1 MSFLKSL
8 FISITVS
15 LISGVLL
22 FLLRGGIAGFGGQPV
37 RKNPGLRDGYAVLTL
52 DASYPDRL
60 IRKLLTQGRIANT
73 ISESSQWVF
82 LDDFGGLEK
91 VPLDSYWDRVEPFDL
106 RNDGYAERL
115 QSFFVFQEE
124 RRLFIPLRGNFGDL
138 EGRIRTALGDIPFSL
153 TVLTPPGS
161 IILPVLL
168 FVVAAVFTLLL
179 SGEALFTVFFLPL
192 WAVLSTL
199 GAPGFALIAVLAG
212 LSRLLREPVREYF
225 VSRRYKKPLN
235 SPRNFAALGVLA
247 LPEIWVL
254 SALFLAALGVIIFF
268 GSLPWLTVIM
278 GLLFFLVIL
287 CLSRQTESYW
297 GDRQGHIRFL
307 PVPISGM
314 ALRPSRHYR
323 IMFPF
328 ILATLLLLFLPV
340 LFPGNSTSRSPRE
353 WTGWKGS
360 GDLNAEMYWDHVR
373 FQQNFS
379 FMPLGPARSP
389 EDPSQS
395 YLRYSLA
402 EDGLIGG
409 AVPGEFLP
417 ENTEEIFPFPLE
429 GLIDFIN
436 NYTYIDPGFSTLH
449 SGGVI
454 CLLISLGLCIPLIL
468 QDWRGRRMKG
478 KFSIYTEPISKF
490 S

>member
-8 FISITVS
+8 LVSIIAS
-15 LISGVLL
+15 LVAGVLL
-22 FLLRGGIAGFGGQPV
+22 FFLSGGIAGFGRQPV
-37 RKNPGLRDGYAVLTL
+37 RKGAGLRDGYVVLTL
-52 DASYPDRL
+52 DASYPDRF
-60 IRKLLTQGRIANT
+60 IRELLTQERIVNT
-73 ISESSQWVF
+73 IGESSQWVF
-82 LDDFGGLEK
+82 LDDFRGLEK
-91 VPLDSYWDRVEPFDL
+91 VPLDSYRDRVEPFDL

-115 QSFFVFQEE
+115 RSFFVFQER

-153 TVLTPPGS
+153 TVLTPPES
-161 IILPVLL
+161 IVLPAIL

-179 SGEALFTVFFLPL
+179 SGEALVIAFFLPL
-192 WAVLSTL
+192 WGVLSAL
-199 GAPGFALIAVLAG
+199 GVPGFALIAVLAG
-212 LSRLLREPVREYF
+212 LSRLLREPIREYF
-225 VSRRYKKPLN
+225 VSQRYKKPLN
-235 SPRNFAALGVLA
+235 SPRSFATIDAQAFPGT
-247 LPEIWVL
+247 WGL
-254 SALFLAALGVIIFF
+254 SALFLAALGIITFF
-268 GSLPWLTVIM
+268 GALPWLTVIM
-278 GLLFFLVIL
+278 GLFFFLVIL
-287 CLSRQTESYW
+287 CFSRRTESYW

-307 PVPISGM
+307 PVPISDM

-323 IMFPF
+323 IMVPF
-328 ILATLLLLFLPV
+328 ILAALLLLFLPA
-340 LFPGNSTSRSPRE
+340 LFSGNSTPRSPRE

-379 FMPLGPARSP
+379 FISLGPDRYP

-402 EDGLIGG
+402 EDGLIDS
-409 AVPGEFLP
+409 AVPGEFFP
-417 ENTEEIFPFPLE
+417 ENTGEIPPFPLE

-436 NYTYIDPGFSTLH
+436 NYTYIDPGFSAPR

-478 KFSIYTEPISKF
+478 KFSVYIEPISKLG
-490 S
+490 